1 MEVEVKQLEWSLLGR
16 IFCITIVAIMA
27 AANPLFAEE
36 QDTQTLVGGNV
47 DNGFFVAPDFK
58 FTEVDGKF
66 ANLAGVYGG
75 WFISRKLLLGGG
87 GYFLTNRSDD
97 FKMTYGGFV
106 AEYFIR
112 PSQLV
117 HFSVK
122 GLIGGGTATVSGFRG
137 RFDDIFDELDDLPFE
152 IPDNFRSRFGRGIN
166 FPSIPGFPGFPK
178 FPGFPFPIFDDVNE
192 SFFVAEPEFN
202 LNLNI
207 TEKLRVGFGGGY
219 RFIAGAGRTSDR
231 LDGFTANAALK
242 IAF

>member
-1 MEVEVKQLEWSLLGR
+1 MKQLEWSLLVR
-16 IFCITIVAIMA
+16 ISCISIVALMA

-36 QDTQTLVGGNV
+36 QNTQTLVGGNV
-47 DNGFFVAPDFK
+47 ESGFFLAPDFK

-75 WFISRKLLLGGG
+75 WLINRKLLLGGG

-106 AEYFIR
+106 AEYFFR
-112 PSQLV
+112 SEKLV
-117 HFSVK
+117 NFSVK
-122 GLIGGGTATVSGFRG
+122 GLIGGGTATVSGSPG
-137 RFDDIFDELDDLPFE
+137 RFDDLDDLPFE
-152 IPDNFRSRFGRGIN
+152 IPSEFRDRFRGRGIN
-166 FPSIPGFPGFPK
+166 FPSIPGFPGFPN
-178 FPGFPFPIFDDVNE
+178 FPEFPFPFFDDVSE
-192 SFFVAEPEFN
+192 SFFVAEPEVN

-207 TEKLRVGFGGGY
+207 TEKLRIGFGGGY
-219 RFIAGAGRTSDR
+219 RFIAGAGRTGDR

>member
-1 MEVEVKQLEWSLLGR
+1 MEVELRLREASLLDR
-16 IFCITIVAIMA
+16 IFVMTLGIAILVVA
-27 AANPLFAEE
+27 PLFAEE
-36 QDTQTLVGGNV
+36 QDSQTLVSGNV
-47 DNGFFVAPDFK
+47 DNDFFIAPDFK

-66 ANLAGVYGG
+66 ANLAGIYGG
-75 WFISRKLLLGGG
+75 WFINRKLLLGGG

-112 PSQLV
+112 PNQLV

-137 RFDDIFDELDDLPFE
+137 RFDDLDDLPFE
-152 IPDNFRSRFGRGIN
+152 IPSEFRRRFRGIN
-166 FPSIPGFPGFPK
+166 FPSMPGFRGFPD
-178 FPGFPFPIFDDVNE
+178 FPDFPFPIFENVDE

-219 RFIAGAGRTSDR
+219 RFIGGAGRISDR

>member
-1 MEVEVKQLEWSLLGR
+1 MEVELKQLEWSLLGR
-16 IFCITIVAIMA
+16 IFFMSIVAIMA
-27 AANPLFAEE
+27 ATNPLFAEE

-47 DNGFFVAPDFK
+47 YSGFFIAPDFK

-75 WFISRKLLLGGG
+75 WLIDRKLLLGGG

-106 AEYFIR
+106 AEYFFR
-112 PSQLV
+112 ADQLV
-117 HFSVK
+117 NFSVK
-122 GLIGGGTATVSGFRG
+122 GLIGGGTATVAGFRG
-137 RFDDIFDELDDLPFE
+137 RFDDLPFE
-152 IPDNFRSRFGRGIN
+152 IPDNFRSRGRGIN
-166 FPSIPGFPGFPK
+166 FPSIPGFPGFPNFPE

-207 TEKLRVGFGGGY
+207 TEMLRIGFGGGY
-219 RFIAGAGRTSDR
+219 RFIGGAGHINDR

-242 IAF
+242 LAF